1 MDQTGMFDSV
11 AFYSFCVVWAL
22 AYIGDMLQD
31 GVEYKRW
38 PCSVASACLGWT
50 ASYFCIMHLMFCL
63 QCSHLSSKLPH
74 CGHFCTVASSMDAI
88 ALLPNRV
95 EKNIT
100 RIDVTT
106 TRTVNVEQLSRDVK
120 ASIGSGNILMSAIMT
135 NLHDV
140 PSYLSELDVII
151 HIARKAHVEDPSA
164 NSDQNEQNEQNAP
177 GPPPKKMR
185 VYEED

>member
-1 MDQTGMFDSV
+1 
-11 AFYSFCVVWAL
+11 
-22 AYIGDMLQD
+22 
-31 GVEYKRW
+31 
-38 PCSVASACLGWT
+38 
-50 ASYFCIMHLMFCL
+50 
-63 QCSHLSSKLPH
+63 
-74 CGHFCTVASSMDAI
+74 MDAI

-95 EKNIT
+95 EKKIT

-140 PSYLSELDVII
+140 PSYLSELDVIV
-151 HIARKAHVEDPSA
+151 HIARKPHVEDPSA

>member
-1 MDQTGMFDSV
+1 
-11 AFYSFCVVWAL
+11 
-22 AYIGDMLQD
+22 
-31 GVEYKRW
+31 
-38 PCSVASACLGWT
+38 
-50 ASYFCIMHLMFCL
+50 
-63 QCSHLSSKLPH
+63 
-74 CGHFCTVASSMDAI
+74 MDAI

-95 EKNIT
+95 EKHIT
-100 RIDVTT
+100 RIDITT

-140 PSYLSELDVII
+140 PAYLSGLDVIV
-151 HIARKAHVEDPSA
+151 HITRKAQVEDQSA
-164 NSDQNEQNEQNAP
+164 NSEQNEQNEQNAP